1 MPAEY
6 AFNWAA
12 VGIAAIFGFG
22 GVASFFVISWILAPR
37 RATSLTAIA
46 YECGILPTGEGN
58 TRYNVRYYL
67 FALFFLIF
75 AVETVFLFPWAFVFL
90 DLPAAAFYSMV
101 IFLIVLFFGLIY
113 AWRKGVLS
121 WR

>member
-1 MPAEY
+1 MPGEY

-12 VGIAAIFGFG
+12 IAIAAVFGFG
-22 GVASFFVISWILAPR
+22 GVGSFFLISRILAPR
-37 RATSLTAIA
+37 RASTLTAIA

-90 DLPAAAFYSMV
+90 DLPPAAFYSMI
-101 IFLIVLFFGLIY
+101 IFLVVLFFGLVY

>member
-37 RATSLTAIA
+37 SATSLTSIA

-58 TRYNVRYYL
+58 TRLQRSVLLVRAVLPYL
-67 FALFFLIF
+67 RGGDC
-75 AVETVFLFPWAFVFL
+75 FPV
-90 DLPAAAFYSMV
+90 SV
-101 IFLIVLFFGLIY
+101 GL
-113 AWRKGVLS
+113 RFP
-121 WR
+121 

>member
-1 MPAEY
+1 MPGDY
-6 AFNWAA
+6 AFNYTA
-12 VGIAAIFGFG
+12 VLVAAIFGAAGIGSVFLL
-22 GVASFFVISWILAPR
+22 SRLLAPR
-37 RATSLTAIA
+37 RASALTSIA

-90 DLPAAAFYSMV
+90 GLPAAAFYSMV
-101 IFLIVLFFGLIY
+101 LFLFILFFGLVY
-113 AWRKGVLS
+113 AWRKGVLQ

>member
-1 MPAEY
+1 MPSTGPQWGLPLYSAL
-6 AFNWAA
+6 AA
-12 VGIAAIFGFG
+12 WP
-22 GVASFFVISWILAPR
+22 SFFVISWILAPR
-37 RATSLTAIA
+37 RATSLTGIA

-90 DLPAAAFYSMV
+90 DLPAAAFYSMI
-101 IFLIVLFFGLIY
+101 IFPGRIVLWTGLRM
-113 AWRKGVLS
+113 A
-121 WR
+121 

>member
-1 MPAEY
+1 MPEEY

-12 VGIAAIFGFG
+12 IVIAALFGFG
-22 GVASFFVISWILAPR
+22 GVGTFFLISWVLAPR
-37 RATSLTAIA
+37 RATSLTGIA
-46 YECGILPTGEGN
+46 YECGILPVGDGN

-90 DLPAAAFYSMV
+90 DLPVAAFYSM
-101 IFLIVLFFGLIY
+101 ILFLVVLFFGLIY

>member
-1 MPAEY
+1 MPEEY

-12 VGIAAIFGFG
+12 IVIAALFGFG
-22 GVASFFVISWILAPR
+22 GVATFFLISWVLAPR
-37 RATSLTAIA
+37 RASLLTGIA
-46 YECGILPTGEGN
+46 YECGILPVGEGN

-90 DLPAAAFYSMV
+90 DLPVAAFYSM
-101 IFLIVLFFGLIY
+101 ILFLVVLFFGLIY